1 MNNFSANAV
10 LDRLQQA
17 MNVSSDTALAQAL
30 AVNRATLGNWRT
42 RNSVPYSICVE
53 YSIANDLSLNWLLAG
68 SGDMSCDEK
77 SRQGTGALNVE
88 YEKLREL
95 FDTLSVEQRQAS
107 LQFMSDKKRLNALE
121 MAVFSMQQQ
130 IVLPSKTE

>member
-42 RNSVPYSICVE
+42 RNSVPYSICVD
-53 YSIANDLSLNWLLAG
+53 IAVKKNISLNWLLINQ
-68 SGDMSCDEK
+68 GDMYCHVK
-77 SRQGTGALNVE
+77 GRGTETLTME
-88 YEKLREL
+88 CRSLLEL
-95 FDTLSVEQRQAS
+95 FDTLTLEQRQAT
-107 LQFMSDKKRLNALE
+107 LQYMSDKKRLNVLE
-121 MAVFSMQQQ
+121 KTVILMQQQ